1 MNTEI
6 YNGLTKDV
14 CMSLLIEE
22 GALMDEVVIF
32 GLVKMKIFSLHN
44 FYVQAVYTKN
54 EDLLLDVKAL
64 ISDEDWKPYLETLDL
79 SDFIA

>member
-14 CMSLLIEE
+14 CMSLLSAE
-22 GALMDEVVIF
+22 GTLMDEVVIF
-32 GLVKMKIFSLHN
+32 GLVKMKIYSLHN

-54 EDLLLDVKAL
+54 EDLLLEVKGL
-64 ISDEDWKPYLETLDL
+64 ITDEDWKPYLETLDL
-79 SDFIA
+79 SDFIS